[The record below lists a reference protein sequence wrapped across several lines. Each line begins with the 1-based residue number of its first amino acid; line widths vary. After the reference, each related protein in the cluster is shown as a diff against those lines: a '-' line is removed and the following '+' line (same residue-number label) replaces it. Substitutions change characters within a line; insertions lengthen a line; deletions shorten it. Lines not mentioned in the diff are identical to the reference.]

1 MRERAWVDAT
11 CVVCPAQRL
20 GTGCFDVVDGPG
32 ARFRFDRTAGHRV
45 DVETGTP
52 VCVHPFRVGLAPG
65 AYGSVGLAVRSVEEG
80 ALFSPS
86 EGQLVLPADGDDLE
100 AWLIAVLRIAEPDQ
114 MASALDQAEAIAA
127 ERFTSGEVVDA
138 LRRVLAHELPG

>member
-11 CVVCPAQRL
+11 CLVCPAQRL
-20 GTGCFDVVDGPG
+20 GPGCFDVVDGPSP
-32 ARFRFDRTAGHRV
+32 RFRFDQGARHRV
-45 DVETGTP
+45 DVETGAP

-65 AYGSVGLAVRSVEEG
+65 AYASAGLAVRSVEEG

-86 EGQLVLPADGDDLE
+86 EGQLSLPADGDDLE
-100 AWLIAVLRIAEPDQ
+100 AWLIAVLRTAGQDQ

-127 ERFTSGEVVDA
+127 ERFTSSQVVDA
-138 LRRVLAHELPG
+138 LRRVLAHELPR